1 MKCAH
6 IDIDG
11 LVDMRLIYGI
21 IVVEGKASLG
31 KEDKVSDLLP
41 LN

>member
-1 MKCAH
+1 
-6 IDIDG
+6 
-11 LVDMRLIYGI
+11 MRLIYGI

-31 KEDKVSDLLP
+31 KEDKVSNLLP